1 MIRRKAYKD
10 QDRFR
15 RYRNRYKK
23 RYNAKRDYSGG
34 KKIRWSTDE
43 DKIVLAH
50 EMTDTEIAKMLKR
63 SINAIQVRRVLLKK
77 RMIRENV

>member
-1 MIRRKAYKD
+1 MKRRKDYKD

-15 RYRNRYKK
+15 RYRNRYKN

-34 KKIRWSTDE
+34 KKNKWSEDE
-43 DKIVLAH
+43 EKIVLAH

-63 SINAIQVRRVLLKK
+63 SINAIQVRRNLLKK
-77 RMIRENV
+77 RERKE